1 MAEINLLKDS
11 TQARKSFSMEG
22 PGKSIALYITG
33 GLLVLELLLYG
44 GLFWYEGNLEGQIAA
59 ADLAAADVDLEISK
73 TSAERQEA
81 TSYQN
86 RLQNLETVLGNHL
99 LWTAFMAEL
108 ERVSLKSAV
117 YTDILYTPG
126 ETEIFLSGRIPSY
139 TDLAKLLVGLEG
151 SPYFSNPVLESS
163 GIKGAEEGGYAFV
176 MFMTFDP
183 EILLKK

>member
-59 ADLAAADVDLEISK
+59 ADRAAADVDLEISK

-108 ERVSLKSAV
+108 ERVSLKIGGV
-117 YTDILYTPG
+117 YGHSLHPRRDRDFSERPHSFLYRSGQTP
-126 ETEIFLSGRIPSY
+126 RR
-139 TDLAKLLVGLEG
+139 A
-151 SPYFSNPVLESS
+151 
-163 GIKGAEEGGYAFV
+163 GGFTV
-176 MFMTFDP
+176 FQ
-183 EILLKK
+183 